1 MSEKEHPANWSELFT
16 KTVELGV
23 GAFHL
28 TKETGQQL
36 IGELEERSQMTRQ
49 QATDFINRMRE
60 VGQEHQHS
68 IEEKINS
75 AIDHA
80 LERADVARRS
90 ELADLRERIAALEAN
105 IAHVPAADTASVA
118 SNDVEV
124 PAE

>member
-1 MSEKEHPANWSELFT
+1 MSEKERPANWSELFT

-23 GAFHL
+23 GALHL

-36 IGELEERSQMTRQ
+36 ISELEERSQMTRQ

-68 IEEKINS
+68 IEEKINN
-75 AIDHA
+75 AIDRA

-90 ELADLRERIAALEAN
+90 ELIELRERIAALEAMV
-105 IAHVPAADTASVA
+105 AQLPDTTAASTFISDTKDST
-118 SNDVEV
+118 E
-124 PAE
+124 